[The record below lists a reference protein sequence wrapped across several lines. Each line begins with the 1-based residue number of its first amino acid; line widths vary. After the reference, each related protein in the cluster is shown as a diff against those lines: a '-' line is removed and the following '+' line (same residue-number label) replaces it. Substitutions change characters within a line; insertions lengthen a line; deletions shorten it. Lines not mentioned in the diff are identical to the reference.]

1 MSFNVPQ
8 DYLPYVTEWEKKI
21 GAFIEFDPHR
31 TGAVRGSGSESP
43 GSAPGEPSPAGLGGL
58 PFAVKDNIAVRGFS
72 LSCGSKL
79 LEHLRAP
86 YTATAVLKLLDRGAV
101 PVGKTNLDEFGM
113 GSSTDNSGI
122 KRTNNPWDT
131 ERVPG
136 GSSGGSAAA
145 VAAGLVPFALG
156 SDTGGSVRQPAA
168 FCGVVGLKPTYG
180 AVSRFGLV
188 AYASSLEGIGILS
201 DSIRR
206 CRDVFDAIRGA
217 DPMDQTS
224 RDAPEGAP
232 PLSRPPKAKTIGVL
246 SPEAVARAVAGIAAG
261 ETPAPGEGRD
271 AAAEV
276 SGADLENSRAALG
289 AAAQAAELEPE
300 VRRAF
305 EAAKAGLAELGYT
318 LVEVELPSLKY
329 GVPAYYTIATAEAS
343 ANLARFDG
351 IRYGARPEWAE
362 NPDDLVDKSREA
374 GFGAEVKLRI
384 LLGTFVLRSGFQD
397 RYYLRAQ
404 RIRAGIRRDFEAL
417 LGDSEYRGG
426 AGGGRP
432 RCDAILLPVFPTRA
446 FGRGAR
452 SLSPFAQKAADLYT
466 CCANL
471 AGLPALSFPAA
482 VEGGLPVG
490 VQLMGRAFAEGTLLD
505 IAEDWERKHPVPHP
519 AGYRSFWS

>member
-1 MSFNVPQ
+1 MSFKAPR
-8 DYLPYVTEWEKKI
+8 DYLSYAAQWEEKI
-21 GAFIEFDPHR
+21 GAFIEFDPEEAENSGG
-31 TGAVRGSGSESP
+31 TGGAESLAKPETMSG
-43 GSAPGEPSPAGLGGL
+43 GKLNGL

-72 LSCGSKL
+72 LSCGSRL
-79 LEHLRAP
+79 LEHLKAP
-86 YTATAVLKLLDRGAV
+86 YTATAVEKLLSAGAA

-131 ERVPG
+131 GRVPG

-168 FCGVVGLKPTYG
+168 FCGVLGLKPTYG

-188 AYASSLEGIGILS
+188 AYASSLEGIGVLA
-201 DSIRR
+201 DSADR
-206 CRDVFDAIRGA
+206 CRDVFDVIRGK
-217 DPMDQTS
+217 DPLDQTS
-224 RDAPEGAP
+224 RDAPDKAP
-232 PLSRPPKAKTIGVL
+232 PLFKPSRAKTIGVL
-246 SPEAVARAVAGIAAG
+246 SPEAVARAIAG
-261 ETPAPGEGRD
+261 
-271 AAAEV
+271 AAAERRV
-276 SGADLENSRAALG
+276 DDRDEDNPETAGAALG
-289 AAAQAAELEPE
+289 IAAQAAELEPE

-305 EAAKAGLAELGYT
+305 DAAKAGLAELGYR
-318 LVEVELPSLKY
+318 LVEVEIPSLKY

-362 NPDDLVDKSREA
+362 NPDELIDKARQA
-374 GFGAEVKLRI
+374 GFGPEVKLRI

-404 RIRAGIRRDFEAL
+404 RIRSAIRRDFESL
-417 LGDSEYRGG
+417 LGDSGYRDTVS
-426 AGGGRP
+426 AP
-432 RCDAILLPVFPTRA
+432 CDAILLPVFPTRA
-446 FGRGAR
+446 FGRGAA
-452 SLSPFAQKAADLYT
+452 SLSSFAQKAADLYT

-490 VQLMGRAFAEGTLLD
+490 VQLIGRAFAEGTLLD
-505 IAEDWERKHPVPHP
+505 IAGDWETRHPVPHP

>member
-1 MSFNVPQ
+1 MPLTLPQ
-8 DYLPYVTEWEKKI
+8 DYGPYFDQWEKKI
-21 GAFIEFDPHR
+21 GAFIEFDPR
-31 TGAVRGSGSESP
+31 RFAQTLRSGGAANP
-43 GSAPGEPSPAGLGGL
+43 PPADLAGL
-58 PFAVKDNIAVRGFS
+58 PFAVKDNIAVKGFS

-79 LEHLRAP
+79 LEHLEAP
-86 YTATAVLKLLDRGAV
+86 YTATAVEKLLAAGAL

-113 GSSTDNSGI
+113 GSSTDNSGL
-122 KRTNNPWDT
+122 KRTNNPWDP

-168 FCGVVGLKPTYG
+168 FCGVLGLKPSYG

-188 AYASSLEGIGILS
+188 AYASSLEGIGVLA
-201 DSIRR
+201 DSVSR
-206 CRDVFDAIRGA
+206 CRDVFALIRGA
-217 DPMDQTS
+217 DPLDQTS
-224 RDAPEGAP
+224 RDAPAGAP
-232 PLSRPPKAKTIGVL
+232 PLSNPPKARTIGVL
-246 SPEAVARAVAGIAAG
+246 SPEAVARAVAEAAG
-261 ETPAPGEGRD
+261 AGEG
-271 AAAEV
+271 
-276 SGADLENSRAALG
+276 GALE

-300 VRRAF
+300 LRRAF
-305 EAAKAGLAELGYT
+305 EAAKAGFAELGYR
-318 LVEVELPSLKY
+318 LREMELPSLKY

-351 IRYGARPEWAE
+351 VRYGVRPEWAE
-362 NPDDLVDKSREA
+362 NPDDLIDKAREA
-374 GFGAEVKLRI
+374 GFGPEVKLRI

-404 RIRAGIRRDFEAL
+404 RIRAAIRRDFEAL
-417 LGDSEYRGG
+417 LGDGEYRDGI
-426 AGGGRP
+426 AP
-432 RCDAILLPVFPTRA
+432 PCDAILLPVFPTRA
-446 FGRGAR
+446 FGRGAA

-471 AGLPALSFPAA
+471 AGLPALSFPVG

-505 IAEDWERKHPVPHP
+505 IVEDWERKHPVPHP